1 MFIVPKYGTSV
12 YIREPLAKQSRAR
25 VVQVWLVMI
34 SQVYVR
40 PWRMSWTAV
49 NLLTLPMFIKS
60 RYLLGSSFIHFLICE
75 RNDSYDM
82 LLSTGVSW

>member
-40 PWRMSWTAV
+40 P
-49 NLLTLPMFIKS
+49 
-60 RYLLGSSFIHFLICE
+60 
-75 RNDSYDM
+75 
-82 LLSTGVSW
+82 